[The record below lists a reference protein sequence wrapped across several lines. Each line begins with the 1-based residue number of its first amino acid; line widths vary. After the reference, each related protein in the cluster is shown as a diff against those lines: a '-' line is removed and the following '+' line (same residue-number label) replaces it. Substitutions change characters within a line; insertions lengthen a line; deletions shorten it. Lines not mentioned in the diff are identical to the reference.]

1 MKSLSWL
8 TYIILAAALFSISAC
23 SGGGSTTPGVQSGSS
38 TITDGVITTSVDDN
52 SKPTGGV
59 KTSFPA
65 DTPSIFCS
73 FKISGVNKEDM
84 IKATWIYVGGA
95 ATDKA
100 NSVLNETYDVVQVP
114 EASYYL
120 AFYFDKPVAGWDKGD
135 YKVVL
140 SINNKE
146 KLSVPFK
153 IE

>member
-1 MKSLSWL
+1 MKLAISLTCL
-8 TYIILAAALFSISAC
+8 VLAAMLFSSAC
-23 SGGGSTTPGVQSGSS
+23 TGGGAPAAVQSTNSQ
-38 TITDGVITTSVDDN
+38 ITEGVMTTSVDDG

-59 KTSFPA
+59 MTSFPVS
-65 DTPSIFCS
+65 TPAIYVS
-73 FKISGVNKEDM
+73 FKVSGVAKDDM

-95 ATDKA
+95 AANKA
-100 NSVLNETYDVVQVP
+100 NTQINETYDIVQVP

-120 AFYFDKPVAGWDKGD
+120 AFYLDKPVEGWDKGD

-153 IE
+153 ME